1 MATTQTLTNGGPNQ
15 GAPQSLTTV
24 LKAFEDLPAFPDD
37 VPTAPLLQISLSK
50 LLSSDTTEINRF
62 VRACEDLGFFYLE
75 LSDCE
80 AGRRILN
87 EAEDLFGVG
96 TELFNLPLEE
106 KQSYDFS
113 EQKSYFGYKGQ
124 GAAVVDKHGTL
135 DRNEFYNVSSDLDG
149 VDLDSRRF

>member
-1 MATTQTLTNGGPNQ
+1 MATTQTLTNGHSGHHN
-15 GAPQSLTTV
+15 GEPQSLTTV
-24 LKAFEDLPAFPDD
+24 LKAFEDLPAFPDN

-87 EAEDLFGVG
+87 EAEELFGVG
-96 TELFNLPLEE
+96 AELLKLPVEE
-106 KQSYDFS
+106 KQKYDFA
-113 EQKSYFGYKGQ
+113 EQGSYFGYKGQ
-124 GAAVVDKHGTL
+124 GAAVVDRKGTL
-135 DRNEFYNVSSDLDG
+135 DRNEFYNVSSG
-149 VDLDSRRF
+149 F